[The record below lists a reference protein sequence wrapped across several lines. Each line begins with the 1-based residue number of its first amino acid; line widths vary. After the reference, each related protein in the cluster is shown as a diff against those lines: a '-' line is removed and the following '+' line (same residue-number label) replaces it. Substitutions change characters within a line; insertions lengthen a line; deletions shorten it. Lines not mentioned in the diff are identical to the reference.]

1 MSNSSLTIRRA
12 TIDDVV
18 ELRSFEQEVIRAER
32 PFAQDLADGPIHYY
46 DIEHL
51 ISNDDCLLLVVES
64 IDGLV
69 GSGYARIEVNKP
81 HLKGDFFAYLG
92 FMFVTEEYRGKGV
105 NGRVLEALKEWSKS
119 KGVRFLKLDV
129 YQDNA
134 AAVKAYTKA
143 GFTANLVEM
152 VLEL

>member
-1 MSNSSLTIRRA
+1 MSNSSLTIRPA

-32 PFAQDLADGPIHYY
+32 PFAQDLVDSPIHYY
-46 DIEHL
+46 DIEFL
-51 ISNDDCLLLVVES
+51 ITSDDCLLLVAES
-64 IDGLV
+64 IEGLV

-92 FMFVTEEYRGKGV
+92 FMFVTEKYRGKGV
-105 NGRVLEALKEWSKS
+105 NGRVLETLKKWCKS
-119 KGVRFLKLDV
+119 KGVPFLKLDV
-129 YQDNA
+129 YQDNT
-134 AAVKAYTKA
+134 AAVKAYVKA
-143 GFTANLVEM
+143 GFTGNLVEM